1 MITPGN
7 LLAHITRLLDQAGI
21 RYMAVGS
28 LASSFHGEP
37 RTTRD
42 IDLVIDPTAI
52 SLTEFLGALPRA
64 DFYVDAGAASEA
76 LDRRTSF
83 NIVEI
88 ETGWKV
94 DLMIRR
100 DRPFSRDELDRRIAV
115 RLLGTDTYVA
125 TAEDTIIAKLE
136 WAREGESE
144 RQLRDVAS
152 ILAVSGEGL
161 DHGHLER
168 WIAALELADVWD
180 QAKRLVGEGYPK
192 G

>member
-1 MITPGN
+1 MTSQGE
-7 LLAHITRLLDQAGI
+7 LLGRITRLLDEVGI
-21 RYMAVGS
+21 TYMVVGS

-42 IDLVIDPTAI
+42 VDMVIDPNAQ
-52 SLTEFLGALPRA
+52 SLREFIDALPRT

-83 NIVEI
+83 NVVEI
-88 ETGWKV
+88 ETGWKL

-115 RLLGTDTYVA
+115 RMLGTDTYVA
-125 TAEDTIIAKLE
+125 TAEDTIVAKLE
-136 WAREGESE
+136 WARDGESE

-152 ILAVSGEGL
+152 ILAVTGEAL
-161 DHGHLER
+161 DRQHLER
-168 WIAALELADVWD
+168 WIAALDLAEVWT
-180 QAKRLVGEGYPK
+180 QAQQLVRQH
-192 G
+192 